1 MTLKVI
7 CFIIKIKKAGG
18 VKMIA
23 INVNDIFD
31 KMIGNENEIIIKRE
45 NDADDLIL
53 ITAKKYNE
61 ILEELKRLKYWNELD
76 KRIENIKAGKG
87 EFHELIEVD
96 DV

>member
-1 MTLKVI
+1 
-7 CFIIKIKKAGG
+7 
-18 VKMIA
+18 MIA

-61 ILEELKRLKYWNELD
+61 ILEELKRLKYWEEID
-76 KRIENIKAGKG
+76 KRIENVKAGKG
-87 EFHELIEVD
+87 IIMPAPLGVD
-96 DV
+96 DE

>member
-1 MTLKVI
+1 
-7 CFIIKIKKAGG
+7 
-18 VKMIA
+18 MIT

-45 NDADDLIL
+45 NKADDLIL

-61 ILEELKRLKYWNELD
+61 ILEELKRLRYWQEID
-76 KRIENIKAGKG
+76 KRIENVKAGKG
-87 EFHELIEVD
+87 QFHELIEVD

>member
-1 MTLKVI
+1 
-7 CFIIKIKKAGG
+7 
-18 VKMIA
+18 MIT

-31 KMIGNENEIIIKRE
+31 KMIGTENEIIIKRE

-61 ILEELKRLKYWNELD
+61 ILEELKRLKYWEEID
-76 KRIENIKAGKG
+76 KRIENVKAGKG
-87 EFHELIEVD
+87 QFHELIEVD

>member
-1 MTLKVI
+1 
-7 CFIIKIKKAGG
+7 
-18 VKMIA
+18 MIS
-23 INVNDIFD
+23 INVNDILD

-61 ILEELKRLKYWNELD
+61 ILEELKRLKYWEEID
-76 KRIENIKAGKG
+76 KRIENVKAGKG
-87 EFHELIEVD
+87 QFHELIEVD

>member
-1 MTLKVI
+1 
-7 CFIIKIKKAGG
+7 
-18 VKMIA
+18 MIA

-76 KRIENIKAGKG
+76 KRIENIRAGKG

>member
-1 MTLKVI
+1 MKV
-7 CFIIKIKKAGG
+7 F
-18 VKMIA
+18 KMIT

-45 NDADDLIL
+45 NKANDLIL

-61 ILEELKRLKYWNELD
+61 ILEELKRLRYWQEID
-76 KRIENIKAGKG
+76 KRIENVKAGKG

-96 DV
+96 DI

>member
-1 MTLKVI
+1 MEVLE
-7 CFIIKIKKAGG
+7 
-18 VKMIA
+18 MIS

-61 ILEELKRLKYWNELD
+61 ILEELKRLKYWEEID
-76 KRIENIKAGKG
+76 KRIENVKAGKG
-87 EFHELIEVD
+87 QFHELIEVD

>member
-1 MTLKVI
+1 
-7 CFIIKIKKAGG
+7 
-18 VKMIA
+18 MIT

-45 NDADDLIL
+45 NKADDLIL

-61 ILEELKRLKYWNELD
+61 ILEELKRLRYWQERD
-76 KRIENIKAGKG
+76 KRIENVKAGKG

-96 DV
+96 DI

>member
-1 MTLKVI
+1 
-7 CFIIKIKKAGG
+7 
-18 VKMIA
+18 MIS

>member
-1 MTLKVI
+1 
-7 CFIIKIKKAGG
+7 
-18 VKMIA
+18 MIA

-76 KRIENIKAGKG
+76 KRIENIKAGNG

-96 DV
+96 DI